1 MPDQIL
7 STTDLVARLR
17 ENPVGF
23 VRQGYEQGLNVSRW
37 LEEVSPSEKGDLSAF
52 ERVLEAMDIRT
63 RSDPA
68 GGYWASNAG
77 EAFKPTDPV
86 RRVLLTEF
94 FARTWRKVSYGG
106 GRRDIYLSDDYAPGT
121 APRPW
126 TDAATRLSQ
135 DVQPAIPL
143 SELVSITTPITG
155 TLYRSLYLTYDAAQ
169 LRMFRVGESANI
181 PIATITS
188 SPRTIQIHKYG
199 RGLRASYEALRQMTV
214 DLLAFHISWMAVQS
228 EVDKVAAVLDV
239 LVNGDGNSGTA
250 ATNYNQSTL
259 DSLATPGTLS
269 IKAWL
274 SFKKKWVNPYFVTTT
289 LMQEAVATQ
298 LELLNLGTA
307 NVMLMTLDG
316 NDVTG
321 SLRKINRTSDAVG
334 YGWDSNAPSLTIVG
348 WDNRRAIEQVTEIGA
363 DIQEMAQNI
372 ENQTQVITMTET
384 SGFAIL
390 DPNANKTLS
399 INA

>member
-1 MPDQIL
+1 MDQIL

-17 ENPVGF
+17 ENPIGF

-52 ERVLEAMDIRT
+52 ERVLEEMDIRT
-63 RSDPA
+63 HSDPA

-94 FARTWRKVSYGG
+94 FARTWRNVAYGRSG
-106 GRRDIYLSDDYAPGT
+106 QRDVYLSDDYAPGT
-121 APRPW
+121 ALRPYV
-126 TDAATRLSQ
+126 DAAARLSQ

-143 SELVSITTPITG
+143 SELVSITTAIQG
-155 TLYRSLYLTYDAAQ
+155 TLYRSLYLTYDAEA
-169 LRMFRVGESANI
+169 LRLFRVGESANI

-188 SPRTIQIHKYG
+188 SPRTIQLHKYG

-214 DLLAFHISWMAVQS
+214 DRLALHIGWMAVQS
-228 EVDKVAAVLDV
+228 EVDKVAAVLNII
-239 LVNGDGNSGTA
+239 VNGDGNSGTA

-259 DSLATPGTLS
+259 DSAATPGTLS

-274 SFKKKWVNPYFVTTT
+274 SFKKKWVNPYMITTA

-298 LELLNLGTA
+298 LELLTMGTA

-316 NDVTG
+316 NAITG
-321 SLRKINRTSDAVG
+321 SLRRINRTSDAVA
-334 YGWDSNAPSLTIVG
+334 YGWDAGAPSLTIVG
-348 WDNRRAIEQVTEIGA
+348 WDNRISIEQVTEIGA

-384 SGFAIL
+384 NGFAVI
-390 DPNANKTLS
+390 DANGTKTLS